1 MVDVIIVAI
10 LVCIIGGILFYLYR
24 AKKRGEVCI
33 GLPVWQTVHR
43 TLRRTWP
50 RDQTQEETLIH

>member
-24 AKKRGEVCI
+24 AKNRGS
-33 GLPVWQTVHR
+33 LHRLSVWQTVHR
-43 TLRRTWP
+43 TYCGRHG
-50 RDQTQEETLIH
+50 QETKHKKKH

>member
-33 GLPVWQTVHR
+33 GCPYGRQG
-43 TLRRTWP
+43 
-50 RDQTQEETLIH
+50 QETKHKKKH

>member
-24 AKKRGEVCI
+24 AQKRGEVCI
-33 GLPVWQTVHR
+33 GCPYGRQCKGHCGGHG
-43 TLRRTWP
+43 
-50 RDQTQEETLIH
+50 QETKHKTKN

>member
-33 GLPVWQTVHR
+33 GCPYGRQCLS
-43 TLRRTWP
+43 
-50 RDQTQEETLIH
+50 LIHI

>member
-10 LVCIIGGILFYLYR
+10 LVCIIGRILFYLYR

-33 GLPVWQTVHR
+33 GCPYGRHCTGHCGGHG
-43 TLRRTWP
+43 
-50 RDQTQEETLIH
+50 QETKHKKKH

>member
-33 GLPVWQTVHR
+33 GCPYGRQCTGHGGGHG
-43 TLRRTWP
+43 P
-50 RDQTQEETLIH
+50 ETKHKKKH